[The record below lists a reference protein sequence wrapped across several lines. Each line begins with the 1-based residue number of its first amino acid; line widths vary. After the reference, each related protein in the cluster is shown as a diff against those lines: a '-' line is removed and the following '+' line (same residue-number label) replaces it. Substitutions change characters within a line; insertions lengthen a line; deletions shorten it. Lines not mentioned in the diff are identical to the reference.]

1 MRLLRAFFAGWTGAA
16 VVRAFSFGAAV
27 LLAGWLSMDFLRW
40 LTTGGMPIDAVAMTV
55 VFFISTTA
63 ISLYWTVNNVLFPS
77 LARSAGLAGPEF
89 IVANDFAE
97 GSGNRIL
104 LLRPPRAGRAGRVP
118 ASAPDAPLADEPLL
132 VPRSGAPNLRGKR
145 REHTEPR
152 RPRRGKSG
160 RRATPGCGYA

>member
-97 GSGNRIL
+97 GREPHPAVAPAARGEGRSRS
-104 LLRPPRAGRAGRVP
+104 RVRSRCPAGGRTPV
-118 ASAPDAPLADEPLL
+118 SAPIGGAKLA
-132 VPRSGAPNLRGKR
+132 G
-145 REHTEPR
+145 
-152 RPRRGKSG
+152 
-160 RRATPGCGYA
+160 